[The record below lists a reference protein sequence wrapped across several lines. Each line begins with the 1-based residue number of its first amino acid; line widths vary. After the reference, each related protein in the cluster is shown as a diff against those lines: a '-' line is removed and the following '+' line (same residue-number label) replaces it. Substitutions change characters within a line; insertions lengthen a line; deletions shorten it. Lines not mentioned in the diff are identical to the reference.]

1 MKTNNKTGRNFVVL
15 ACIYLFVKGILNLI
29 IGGGFNLSDIV
40 FAIIASVAAYSG
52 LECLNY
58 AIAAILAIGVV
69 TNLPHNLTH
78 LPGSIIYLL
87 EAAVDV
93 GVILLLILQKDVKE
107 HFTNKWSEI
116 SELFKK

>member
-1 MKTNNKTGRNFVVL
+1 MKTNNKTGRNFVVM
-15 ACIYLFVKGILNLI
+15 ACIYLFAKGILNLI

-40 FAIIASVAAYSG
+40 FAVFASVALYSG
-52 LECLNY
+52 LEYVQY
-58 AIAAILAIGVV
+58 AAAAILAIGVV

-78 LPGSIIYLL
+78 LPGSIIYLI
-87 EAAVDV
+87 EAVVDV
-93 GVILLLILQKDVKE
+93 GVILLLILQNDVKE